1 MKISGSHTV
10 RAVDAGGGTAADFAE
25 LDVRGKAAVVG
36 LAAGVT
42 PDEALANATKAGAGY
57 VIAYRKTPGYWI
69 ASVKSATIPLMI
81 ATGEDGARLAG
92 LLGTGRTVKLKLD
105 GTPVSPYVYN
115 VMFPQTGAVSKN
127 QTYPLDSSTTV
138 RQTVRYHGNRAG
150 RIAKDT
156 VYRYR
161 PWQSADIETTNEVRL
176 GTVRTEYY
184 NVSADTR
191 IWHAVHPDW
200 QANRP
205 QWNSVRTFAEAGKLP
220 AEDWL
225 RQVVRPA
232 TSAQYGLS
240 ARTGDQLTSGAGR
253 TSDVS
258 LTVRNQEGS
267 VTSGVLKAWV
277 SYDDGSSWKEV
288 KVKHGKAEI
297 RHPKKAECV
306 SLRVLAS
313 DAAGNRIDQ
322 TVLRAYGLK

>member
-156 VYRYR
+156 VYR
-161 PWQSADIETTNEVRL
+161 
-176 GTVRTEYY
+176 
-184 NVSADTR
+184 
-191 IWHAVHPDW
+191 
-200 QANRP
+200 
-205 QWNSVRTFAEAGKLP
+205 
-220 AEDWL
+220 
-225 RQVVRPA
+225 
-232 TSAQYGLS
+232 
-240 ARTGDQLTSGAGR
+240 
-253 TSDVS
+253 
-258 LTVRNQEGS
+258 
-267 VTSGVLKAWV
+267 
-277 SYDDGSSWKEV
+277 
-288 KVKHGKAEI
+288 
-297 RHPKKAECV
+297 
-306 SLRVLAS
+306 
-313 DAAGNRIDQ
+313 
-322 TVLRAYGLK
+322 